1 MLNVASITGRMVKEP
16 EIRQAGKT
24 DNVVLD
30 FTLAVQDDR
39 KDKDGN
45 YPAQFLDC
53 QAWNQ
58 PADFLANY
66 AHKGDTITVTGRIIK
81 DTWKDDE
88 GSYFSRCYIRADHV
102 YINAKTAQDEAPE
115 EPKKAR
121 KQYKR

>member
-66 AHKGDTITVTGRIIK
+66 ANKGDTITVTGRLIK
-81 DTWKDDE
+81 DTWKDED

-102 YINAKTAQDEAPE
+102 YINAKAAQDEAPE
-115 EPKKAR
+115 EKKKPR
-121 KQYKR
+121 KKYGK